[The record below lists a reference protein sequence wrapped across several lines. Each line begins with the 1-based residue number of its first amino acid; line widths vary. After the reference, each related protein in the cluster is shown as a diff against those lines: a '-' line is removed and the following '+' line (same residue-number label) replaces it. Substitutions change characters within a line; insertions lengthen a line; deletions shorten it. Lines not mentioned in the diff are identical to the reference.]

1 MRPPSRDPRPGPT
14 GEADIRPV
22 VARSGRSAP
31 PWLIVSL
38 AVLAAIALFV
48 VLEGQRQ
55 ARTAPATAVRVSDG
69 VRMAAALPPLYIA
82 SEPMI
87 APPPPPPPPE
97 APAAPAAPV
106 IYRPSPPPAAP
117 APAFVPTP
125 ATPSPGP
132 APVYLPQ
139 QPLNEPG
146 ASRGEVLVIDT
157 TRSSL
162 ATGAAP
168 AADGDAAAGRPG
180 SSAVAVATA
189 PVRST
194 RVRRG
199 ATTVAQGTLIPAV
212 LETALDSTRPGHV
225 RAMVTR
231 DVTGADGSRV
241 LIPRGTRLFG
251 DYEADLKPGQNRAF
265 VQWTQLVR
273 PDGVSIAIDSPAADR
288 LGRAGIQG
296 RVDSHFLERF
306 GTALLQSTMNLGF
319 GWAGRSIGGDNPVIV
334 ALPGSAQGG
343 GAAAGGQVQPTL
355 RVEAGATVTVF
366 VARDLDF
373 PAVRW

>member
-22 VARSGRSAP
+22 VARHGRSAP
-31 PWLIVSL
+31 SWLIASL
-38 AVLAAIALFV
+38 AVLAAIALFG

-55 ARTAPATAVRVSDG
+55 ARTATATAVRVSDG
-69 VRMAAALPPLYIA
+69 VRMPATLPPLYIA

-87 APPPPPPPPE
+87 APPPPPPPPQ
-97 APAAPAAPV
+97 PPAAPV
-106 IYRPSPPPAAP
+106 IYRAASLPAAP
-117 APAFVPTP
+117 APSFVPTP
-125 ATPSPGP
+125 APSPAP

-139 QPLNEPG
+139 QPLSEPG

-162 ATGAAP
+162 APGAAP

-180 SSAVAVATA
+180 GSAVAVASG

-199 ATTVAQGTLIPAV
+199 ARTVAQGTLIPAV

-288 LGRAGIQG
+288 LGRTGIEG

-306 GTALLQSTMNLGF
+306 GSALLQSTLNLGL
-319 GWAGRSIGGDNPVIV
+319 GWAGRSIGSDNPVIV
-334 ALPGSAQGG
+334 ALPGSTQAGG
-343 GAAAGGQVQPTL
+343 TAAGTQVQPTL

-366 VARDLDF
+366 VARDLEF
-373 PAVRW
+373 PAVRR

>member
-1 MRPPSRDPRPGPT
+1 MSPARDPRPGPI

-22 VARSGRSAP
+22 VARRGRSAP
-31 PWLIVSL
+31 PWLIASL
-38 AVLAAIALFV
+38 AVLAAIALFT
-48 VLEGQRQ
+48 VLEGRRQ

-69 VRMAAALPPLYIA
+69 VRMPAALPPLYIA

-97 APAAPAAPV
+97 PPAAPV

-117 APAFVPTP
+117 APSFVPTP
-125 ATPSPGP
+125 ATPGP
-132 APVYLPQ
+132 APAPAYLPQ
-139 QPLNEPG
+139 QPLNEPS

-157 TRSSL
+157 TRLSL
-162 ATGAAP
+162 APGAAP

-180 SSAVAVATA
+180 GSAVAVASA

-231 DVTGADGSRV
+231 DVTGSDGSRI

-288 LGRAGIQG
+288 LGRTGIEG

-306 GTALLQSTMNLGF
+306 GSALLQSTLNFGV

-334 ALPGSAQGG
+334 ALPGATQGG
-343 GAAAGGQVQPTL
+343 ASVTGSQVQPTL
-355 RVEAGATVTVF
+355 RVDAGVTVTVF
-366 VARDLDF
+366 VARDLEF
-373 PAVRW
+373 PAVRR

>member
-1 MRPPSRDPRPGPT
+1 MRPASRDPRRRPT

-22 VARSGRSAP
+22 VARRGRSAP
-31 PWLIVSL
+31 PWLIASL
-38 AVLAAIALFV
+38 AVLAAIALFM

-55 ARTAPATAVRVSDG
+55 ARTAPATAARVSDG
-69 VRMAAALPPLYIA
+69 VRMPAALPPLYIA

-87 APPPPPPPPE
+87 APPPPPPPEP
-97 APAAPAAPV
+97 PAAPV
-106 IYRPSPPPAAP
+106 VYRPSPSPAAP
-117 APAFVPTP
+117 APSISPTP
-125 ATPSPGP
+125 ATPSPTP

-139 QPLNEPG
+139 QPPNEPG

-168 AADGDAAAGRPG
+168 AVEGDASAGRPG
-180 SSAVAVATA
+180 GSAVAVATG

-194 RVRRG
+194 RARRG

-212 LETALDSTRPGHV
+212 LETALDSTRPGQV

-231 DVTGADGSRV
+231 DVTGSDGSRV

-251 DYEADLKPGQNRAF
+251 EYEADLKPGQNRAF

-288 LGRAGIQG
+288 LGRAGIEG

-306 GTALLQSTMNLGF
+306 GSALLHSTLNFGL

-334 ALPGSAQGG
+334 ALPGSTQGG
-343 GAAAGGQVQPTL
+343 GTAAGSQVQPTL

-366 VARDLDF
+366 VARDLEF
-373 PAVRW
+373 PAVRR